1 MNVKQ
6 KRSERQIAGFLWLIH
21 TYDLVQTK
29 KSGDSWHWNEFQY
42 GLRLFFQM
50 IQTSQEYESLE
61 RALPMFDLDADGFIS
76 AFEISRVASQAGVP
90 EHSIPTLIRS
100 LRMGPA
106 GWVL

>member
-1 MNVKQ
+1 LFKQ
-6 KRSERQIAGFLWLIH
+6 RNQETLEIGW
-21 TYDLVQTK
+21 TK
-29 KSGDSWHWNEFQY
+29 CSIDFA
-42 GLRLFFQM
+42 LQM

-61 RALPMFDLDADGFIS
+61 SALPMFDLDADGFIS

-90 EHSIPTLIRS
+90 EHTIPTLIRS

>member
-1 MNVKQ
+1 
-6 KRSERQIAGFLWLIH
+6 
-21 TYDLVQTK
+21 
-29 KSGDSWHWNEFQY
+29 
-42 GLRLFFQM
+42 M

-61 RALPMFDLDADGFIS
+61 SALPMFDLDADGFIS

-90 EHSIPTLIRS
+90 EPTIPTLIRS